1 MLPDLFRDEVFRIE
15 TRRLWLR
22 WPRHADAVALQQ
34 AASPKD
40 VAEMTA
46 SWPHPLPE
54 GEAARRI
61 ARLRQSNADG
71 KSLVLAMAEKREPD
85 RLVGM
90 LGVHVAPDAGHV
102 GLGYLLDQA
111 FHGRGLMA
119 EAVNGLI
126 AAVFTYSGFSRI
138 RASSR
143 IINPA
148 SARVLDNCG
157 FAPLG
162 PGLHEA
168 AARGGAIEVENFEL
182 ERADW
187 RRRMMAG
194 RSRAAPDGRE
204 ARVS

>member
-15 TRRLWLR
+15 TQRLWLR
-22 WPRHADAVALQQ
+22 WPRLADAVALQR
-34 AASPKD
+34 AASVKE

-85 RLVGM
+85 SLIGM
-90 LGVHVAPDAGHV
+90 LGVHVAPEADHL
-102 GLGYLLDQA
+102 GLGYLLDRA

-119 EAVNGLI
+119 EAVSGLV
-126 AAVFTYSGFSRI
+126 AAVFTYSGCRRI
-138 RASSR
+138 RAASR

-148 SARVLDNCG
+148 SARVLDKCG

-162 PGLHEA
+162 PGLQEA
-168 AARGGAIEVENFEL
+168 AARGGAVEVENFEL
-182 ERADW
+182 GRADW
-187 RRRMMAG
+187 RRTMAW
-194 RSRAAPDGRE
+194 RRRAAQSSGE